1 MKILR
6 VEIYSPKLEKLREVK
21 FNEVGLSI
29 IYGDVEKP
37 KEENE
42 TSNSIGK
49 TVLLKILNV
58 ILGAKNSG
66 KDTINGLADYVVK
79 ALIKHNE
86 IEYDVEITI
95 GNSQSYY
102 VNNEKFTLTKYREKF
117 NINRSLYNKQ
127 VNLDK
132 RKGLISSIN
141 KNPNKD
147 DISAVLKL
155 LYLDDIQLVF
165 KKIKQLQEEIE
176 LISKYNNNYKD
187 DIDLLEKD
195 KFNYEMKRKVI
206 DDEMN
211 SLNNR
216 IQNLKISQD
225 INQISNKRTNLDQS
239 IKSKS
244 EVYQLNNIKIS
255 NYEDFVN
262 TSNDNNIPFD
272 EIKNIY
278 DSAKVEIPEMIS
290 KKMEEIE
297 EFYDSLIKDKNEIYK
312 KQIEELTRKNKILKD
327 EIMKDSAELDELS
340 QIIAE
345 NDSFKEAIRIYDNK
359 SKDRLNIETKISEIN
374 GRLSQL
380 NNTKEL
386 KGNIDKYYIELDEQF
401 EIHNSKINLYRE
413 FIYNIVEKVYGDE
426 RNPYLNINI
435 SDGSYKYKALPVKIE
450 LSIDGD
456 SGEGIRAAKFLLF
469 DYLILNYNKYMDILI
484 EDSACFEGI
493 DRRQITNILK
503 EGIDLS
509 IKNGKQYI
517 VSLNKYLINNYSDIK
532 DYVVLPLSEQ
542 NTLLNIKF

>member
-1 MKILR
+1 MKILK
-6 VEIYSPKLEKLREVK
+6 VEIYSPKLKKLREVK

-66 KDTINGLADYVVK
+66 KDTINGLSDYIVK
-79 ALIKHNE
+79 AIVKHNE
-86 IEYDVEITI
+86 IEYDIEITI

-102 VNNEKFTLTKYREKF
+102 VNNEKLTLTKYKEKF

-165 KKIKQLQEEIE
+165 KKIKKLQEEIE
-176 LISKYNNNYKD
+176 LISKYNNSYKD

-195 KFNYEMKRKVI
+195 KFNFEMKKKVI
-206 DDEMN
+206 DDEMD
-211 SLNNR
+211 SLNRR

-225 INQISNKRTNLDQS
+225 INQVSSKRTNLDQS
-239 IKSKS
+239 IKSKN
-244 EVYQLNNIKIS
+244 ETYQLNSIKIS

-262 TSNDNNIPFD
+262 TSNDNSIPFD

-278 DSAKVEIPEMIS
+278 ESAKVEIPEMIN

-297 EFYDSLIKDKNEIYK
+297 AFYDSLIKDKNEIYK
-312 KQIEELTRKNKILKD
+312 KQIEELTRKNKILKE

-345 NDSFKEAIRIYDNK
+345 NDSFKEAIKIYDNK
-359 SKDRLNIETKISEIN
+359 SKERLNIETKISEIN

-456 SGEGIRAAKFLLF
+456 SGEGIRAAKYLLF
-469 DYLILNYNKYMDILI
+469 DYLIMNYNKYMDILI

-503 EGIDLS
+503 EGVDLS
-509 IKNGKQYI
+509 IKNNKQYI
-517 VSLNKYLINNYSDIK
+517 VSLNKYLINNYDDIK

>member
-1 MKILR
+1 MKILK
-6 VEIYSPKLEKLREVK
+6 VEIYSPDLKKLREVK

-66 KDTINGLADYVVK
+66 KDTINGLSDYIVK
-79 ALIKHNE
+79 AIVKYNE
-86 IEYDVEITI
+86 IEYNVEITI
-95 GNSQSYY
+95 GSSQSYY
-102 VNNEKFTLTKYREKF
+102 VNNEKLTLTKYREKF

-165 KKIKQLQEEIE
+165 KKIKNLQEEIE

-195 KFNYEMKRKVI
+195 KFNFEMKKKVI

-211 SLNNR
+211 SLNSR

-225 INQISNKRTNLDQS
+225 INEVSSKRADLDQC

-244 EVYQLNNIKIS
+244 EIYQLNNIKIS

-262 TSNDNNIPFD
+262 DSNDNNIPFD

-278 DSAKVEIPEMIS
+278 NSAKVEIPEMIN

-297 EFYDSLIKDKNEIYK
+297 AFYDSLIKDKNEIYK
-312 KQIEELTRKNKILKD
+312 KQIEELTRKNKSLKE
-327 EIMKDSAELDELS
+327 EIMKDSLELDELS

-345 NDSFKEAIRIYDNK
+345 NDSFKEAIKIYDNK
-359 SKDRLNIETKISEIN
+359 SKERLNIETKISEIN

-380 NNTKEL
+380 NNTKEI

-401 EIHNSKINLYRE
+401 EIHNSKINMYRE

-456 SGEGIRAAKFLLF
+456 SGEGIRAAKYLLF
-469 DYLILNYNKYMDILI
+469 DYLIMNYNKHMDILI

-493 DRRQITNILK
+493 DRRQLTNILK

-509 IKNGKQYI
+509 IKNNKQYI
-517 VSLNKYLINNYSDIK
+517 VSLNKYLINYYDDIK
-532 DYVVLPLSEQ
+532 DYIVLPLSEK